1 MPRQAR
7 LMLAGQPYHVT
18 QRGVNKGAI
27 FVDDIDRQLFL
38 HLLHGAFVKHHVA
51 LHAYV
56 LMGNH
61 IHLLATPSTNNSLA
75 NAMRAQGNCYVQAFN
90 QRHER
95 SGPLWQGRFHSSMV
109 DSDAYLLSVYRY
121 TELNPVRA
129 GLVAIAEDH
138 PWSSVHGNLDL
149 RDDPLLTPHPA
160 LQTLAPTAQR
170 RAMRYAEFLRDV
182 NASAE
187 APAIRA
193 HNAMQRPLG
202 DAAFL
207 HMVEETLGRPVV
219 LRKRGRPLKEG
230 TGGTET
236 T

>member
-7 LMLAGQPYHVT
+7 LMLAGQAYHVI

-38 HLLHGAFVKHHVA
+38 HLLHSAFLKHHVA

-61 IHLLATPSTNNSLA
+61 VHLLATPSTQQGLA
-75 NAMRAQGNCYVQAFN
+75 GAMRMQGNNYVQAFN
-90 QRHER
+90 QRHGR
-95 SGPLWQGRFHSSMV
+95 SGPLWQGRFHSSMI

-121 TELNPVRA
+121 IERNPVRA
-129 GLVAIAEDH
+129 GIVVSAEDH
-138 PWSSVHGNLDL
+138 PWSSVHGNLQR
-149 RDDPLLTPHPA
+149 RDDPMLTPHPA
-160 LQTLAPTAQR
+160 FKALAATARKRATL
-170 RAMRYAEFLRDV
+170 YAEFLRDV
-182 NASAE
+182 NASADV
-187 APAIRA
+187 PAIRNHSA
-193 HNAMQRPLG
+193 RQSPMG

-207 HMVEETLGRPVV
+207 RMVEQTLGRPVV
-219 LRKRGRPLKEG
+219 MRRRGRPRKQG
-230 TGGTET
+230 TGEAET

>member
-7 LMLAGQPYHVT
+7 LMLAGQPYHLT

-38 HLLHGAFVKHHVA
+38 HLLHGAFLKHHVA

-61 IHLLATPSTNNSLA
+61 VHLLATPSTQVGLA
-75 NAMRAQGNCYVQAFN
+75 NAMRMQGNNYVQAFN

-121 TELNPVRA
+121 IELNPVRA
-129 GLVAIAEDH
+129 GMAAYAEDH
-138 PWSSVHGNLDL
+138 PWSSVHGNLQ
-149 RDDPLLTPHPA
+149 RHDDPMLTEHPA
-160 LQTLAPTAQR
+160 FQALAPTKRQ
-170 RAMRYAEFLRDV
+170 RAMLYAQFLRDL
-182 NASAE
+182 NASADL
-187 APAIRA
+187 PAIRA
-193 HNAMQRPLG
+193 HSTAQHPLG
-202 DAAFL
+202 NATYL
-207 HMVEETLGRPVV
+207 RMVEETLGRSVV
-219 LRKRGRPLKEG
+219 LRKRGRPRKEG
-230 TGGTET
+230 TGGVET

>member
-7 LMLAGQPYHVT
+7 LMLAGKPYHVT

-61 IHLLATPSTNNSLA
+61 IHLLATPSTHHGLA

-121 TELNPVRA
+121 IELNPVRA
-129 GLVAIAEDH
+129 GLVAAAEDH
-138 PWSSVHGNLDL
+138 PWSSVHGNLDR

-160 LQTLAPTAQR
+160 LQTLAPTAQQR
-170 RAMRYAEFLRDV
+170 VMRYADFLREV
-182 NASAE
+182 NASAD

-193 HNAMQRPLG
+193 HNARQRPLG
-202 DAAFL
+202 DATFL

-230 TGGTET
+230 TGGEET

>member
-38 HLLHGAFVKHHVA
+38 RLLHGAFMKHRVA

-56 LMGNH
+56 LMDNH
-61 IHLLATPSTNNSLA
+61 IHLLATPSTHQGLA
-75 NAMRAQGNCYVQAFN
+75 DAMRMQGNNYVQAFN

-121 TELNPVRA
+121 IERNPVRA
-129 GLVAIAEDH
+129 GIVVSAEDH
-138 PWSSVHGNLDL
+138 PWSSVHGNLQR

-160 LQTLAPTAQR
+160 FQSLAPTQHR
-170 RAMRYAEFLRDV
+170 RATLYAEFLNDA
-182 NASAE
+182 NASADV
-187 APAIRA
+187 PVIRA
-193 HNAMQRPLG
+193 HSARQRPLG
-202 DAAFL
+202 NTAFL
-207 HMVEETLGRPVV
+207 RMVEETLGRSVE
-219 LRKRGRPLKEG
+219 LRRPGRPRKKG
-230 TGGTET
+230 TGEAET

>member
-7 LMLAGQPYHVT
+7 LMLAGQPYHLT

-38 HLLHGAFVKHHVA
+38 HLLHGAFLKHHVA

-61 IHLLATPSTNNSLA
+61 VHLLATPSTQVGLA
-75 NAMRAQGNCYVQAFN
+75 NAMRMQGNNYVQAFN

-121 TELNPVRA
+121 IELNPVRA
-129 GLVAIAEDH
+129 GMAAHAEDH
-138 PWSSVHGNLDL
+138 PWSSVHGNLQR
-149 RDDPLLTPHPA
+149 RDDPMLTEHPA
-160 LQTLAPTAQR
+160 FQALAPTKRQRTTLYAQ
-170 RAMRYAEFLRDV
+170 FLRDL
-182 NASAE
+182 NASADL
-187 APAIRA
+187 PAIRA
-193 HNAMQRPLG
+193 HSTAQHPLG
-202 DAAFL
+202 NATYL
-207 HMVEETLGRPVV
+207 RMVEEALGRPVV
-219 LRKRGRPLKEG
+219 LRKRGRPRKEG
-230 TGGTET
+230 TGEAET

>member
-38 HLLHGAFVKHHVA
+38 HLLHSAFLKHQVA

-61 IHLLATPSTNNSLA
+61 VHLLATPSTGVGLA
-75 NAMRAQGNCYVQAFN
+75 NAMRMQGNNYVQAFN
-90 QRHER
+90 QRHGR

-121 TELNPVRA
+121 IELNPVRA
-129 GLVAIAEDH
+129 GMTAGPEDH
-138 PWSSVHGNLDL
+138 PWSSVHGNLQ
-149 RDDPLLTPHPA
+149 RRHDPMLTEHPA
-160 LQTLAPTAQR
+160 FQALAASKRQRTTLYGQ
-170 RAMRYAEFLRDV
+170 FLRDLD
-182 NASAE
+182 ASADLQ
-187 APAIRA
+187 AIRA
-193 HNAMQRPLG
+193 HSAAQHPLG
-202 DAAFL
+202 STAYL
-207 HMVEETLGRPVV
+207 RMVEQTLGRPAM
-219 LRKRGRPLKEG
+219 LRKRGRPRKEG
-230 TGGTET
+230 TGGLET

>member
-38 HLLHGAFVKHHVA
+38 HLLHGAFLKHQVA

-61 IHLLATPSTNNSLA
+61 VHLLATPSTQVGLA
-75 NAMRAQGNCYVQAFN
+75 NAMRMQGNNYVQAFN

-109 DSDAYLLSVYRY
+109 DSDSYLLSVYRY
-121 TELNPVRA
+121 IELNPVRA
-129 GLVAIAEDH
+129 GMAADAEDH
-138 PWSSVHGNLDL
+138 PWSSVHGNLQC
-149 RDDPLLTPHPA
+149 RDDPMLTEHPA
-160 LQTLAPTAQR
+160 FQALATTKRQRATLYAQ
-170 RAMRYAEFLRDV
+170 FLRDM
-182 NASAE
+182 NASADL
-187 APAIRA
+187 PAIRA
-193 HNAMQRPLG
+193 HSAAQHPLG
-202 DAAFL
+202 NAAYL
-207 HMVEETLGRPVV
+207 RMVEQTLGRSAV
-219 LRKRGRPLKEG
+219 LRKRGRPRKEG
-230 TGGTET
+230 TRGVGTT
-236 T
+236 

>member
-38 HLLHGAFVKHHVA
+38 RLLHGAFVRHQVA

-61 IHLLATPSTNNSLA
+61 IHLLATPSTHHGLA

-121 TELNPVRA
+121 IELNPVRA
-129 GLVAIAEDH
+129 GLAATAEDH
-138 PWSSVHGNLDL
+138 PWSSVHGNLDR
-149 RDDPLLTPHPA
+149 RDDPLLTSHPA
-160 LQTLAPTAQR
+160 LQALAPTTQQ
-170 RAMRYAEFLRDV
+170 RAMRYAAFLRDV
-182 NASAE
+182 NAYAE

-202 DAAFL
+202 NAAFL
-207 HMVEETLGRPVV
+207 QMVEETLGRPVT
-219 LRKRGRPLKEG
+219 LRKRGRPPKEG
-230 TGGTET
+230 TGGMET